1 MSKGVSLINVGVGF
15 IIIAG
20 SIFVTGLFGL
30 MAARRLVELAVLAV
44 FSIVAAMA
52 GIKDDGAK
60 FNNSIKLIVAKMFS
74 IVIG

>member
-1 MSKGVSLINVGVGF
+1 MSKGISLINVGVGF

-44 FSIVAAMA
+44 VIIDPSRVILDAPPFVIVTSYRAQ
-52 GIKDDGAK
+52 ILK
-60 FNNSIKLIVAKMFS
+60 
-74 IVIG
+74 